1 MQCMS
6 NTSTTTTTNK
16 QGATTMKNKTYIIS
30 NDNPYDN
37 QDFVICDDC
46 LERISPIKN
55 VVSRSKAD
63 KECECDYC
71 GKV

>member
-1 MQCMS
+1 
-6 NTSTTTTTNK
+6 
-16 QGATTMKNKTYIIS
+16 MKNKTYIIS
-30 NDNPYDN
+30 NDNENPYDN

-46 LERISPIKN
+46 LDRISPIKN
-55 VVSRSKAD
+55 VASRSKAD

>member
-1 MQCMS
+1 
-6 NTSTTTTTNK
+6 
-16 QGATTMKNKTYIIS
+16 MKNKTYIIS
-30 NDNPYDN
+30 NENPYDN

-63 KECECDYC
+63 KECECEYC